1 MNKAVENMVA
11 RAISV
16 TGVESVLDD
25 NESQD
30 LFSEEMVEEL
40 KDVKLPITKF
50 NALLK
55 LLKQSIGQYRKTN
68 KVKAIEFE
76 ERLKNV
82 VDKYNSRD
90 KLVFTRE
97 VVEEFVDDL
106 SEQLI
111 QIIKDLRQDQDSFVG
126 LGLDYSEKA
135 FYDIL
140 IKVRDKHRF
149 VYADHKCIA
158 LAKEI
163 RELVEDKSQ
172 YVDWSTRTD
181 IKSQLARDLT
191 LLLYQND
198 YPPEWNNEVFEYVIE
213 QAENFKKHVH

>member
-1 MNKAVENMVA
+1 NLNEAAEFVQCFSDTQQRFMALSRRLKSAYVICFPSGELGDAETARAQFYLAIRSILYKQTKGTAPDAETMNQAVENMVA

-76 ERLKNV
+76 E
-82 VDKYNSRD
+82 
-90 KLVFTRE
+90 
-97 VVEEFVDDL
+97 
-106 SEQLI
+106 
-111 QIIKDLRQDQDSFVG
+111 
-126 LGLDYSEKA
+126 
-135 FYDIL
+135 
-140 IKVRDKHRF
+140 
-149 VYADHKCIA
+149 
-158 LAKEI
+158 
-163 RELVEDKSQ
+163 
-172 YVDWSTRTD
+172 
-181 IKSQLARDLT
+181 
-191 LLLYQND
+191 
-198 YPPEWNNEVFEYVIE
+198 
-213 QAENFKKHVH
+213 